1 MNQKWVVGKEFA
13 LFSGEIVTMG
23 EDVDLDQNPLILANG
38 ERIDEKRALKIA
50 KETCLRLDANEGSQK
65 FNV

>member
-1 MNQKWVVGKEFA
+1 MTEKWVVGKEFA

-23 EDVDLDQNPLILANG
+23 EDVDLDQNPLILTNG
-38 ERIDEKRALKIA
+38 ERIDEKRALEIVE
-50 KETCLRLDANEGSQK
+50 ETCHRLDANQGFQK

>member
-1 MNQKWVVGKEFA
+1 
-13 LFSGEIVTMG
+13 MG

-38 ERIDEKRALKIA
+38 ERIDEKRALEIVEGA
-50 KETCLRLDANEGSQK
+50 CLRLDANEESQK

>member
-1 MNQKWVVGKEFA
+1 
-13 LFSGEIVTMG
+13 MG

-50 KETCLRLDANEGSQK
+50 EETCLRLDANEGSQK

>member
-1 MNQKWVVGKEFA
+1 
-13 LFSGEIVTMG
+13 MG

>member
-38 ERIDEKRALKIA
+38 ERIDEKRALEIVEGA
-50 KETCLRLDANEGSQK
+50 CLRLDANEESQK